1 MTKIQDCTSIEKGVL
16 LVNAGINTETA
27 DKCWIGIGE
36 GEEVS
41 HFSLS
46 FEQAKANRM
55 SADKFLVNLAKERH
69 PQALTPSWSLTALL
83 SIINDKFYTSL
94 FHDGNAWVAQA
105 TDHDDKEMMDSAYDN
120 FPIGACVKL
129 ILSLKERK
137 WL

>member
-1 MTKIQDCTSIEKGVL
+1 MTKIQDCTSIEQGVL
-16 LVNAGINTETA
+16 LVNAGISTETA

-41 HFSLS
+41 HVSLS

-55 SADKFLVNLAKERH
+55 SADKFLVDIAEKQH

-83 SIINDKFYTSL
+83 NVINEKFYTSL

-120 FPIGACVKL
+120 SPIGACVKL
-129 ILSLKERK
+129 IFSLKERE